1 MLTSD
6 AKWIIQHKPQMTRER
21 RLQCER
27 TTGPLR
33 PPLFQRG
40 FVVTVPAAKMTR
52 HSVSLG
58 AAQPLVQ
65 QRVINPHSSWNQS
78 TKKAQMCDPRKVVGK
93 WVALVQWPTPTQIWG
108 GNPTQ
113 IYHSQLQPNKIHVL
127 VITKVAMDSRINGGE
142 KSKYTHKKNNF

>member
-58 AAQPLVQ
+58 AARQPLVQ
-65 QRVINPHSSWNQS
+65 QQAINTHFFVESANQNTHYPSPSCVNHVSVLSKRVAPVRRPLTMATKNMNKVPSNCSFVYMETQLDDLCPRHSTANYNLPEY
-78 TKKAQMCDPRKVVGK
+78 KFLP
-93 WVALVQWPTPTQIWG
+93 L
-108 GNPTQ
+108 
-113 IYHSQLQPNKIHVL
+113 
-127 VITKVAMDSRINGGE
+127 
-142 KSKYTHKKNNF
+142 